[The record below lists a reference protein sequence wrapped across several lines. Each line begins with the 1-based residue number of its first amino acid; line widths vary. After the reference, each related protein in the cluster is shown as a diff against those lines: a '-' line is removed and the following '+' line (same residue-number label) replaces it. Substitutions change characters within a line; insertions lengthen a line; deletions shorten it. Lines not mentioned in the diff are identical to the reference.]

1 MNIRKYFI
9 LGTFGV
15 LSSIGSHIYAA
26 EKPCGK
32 FLDRIILK
40 FNTVS
45 SVNKP
50 DLGVRFWNTFSN
62 ESELPIQSIK
72 PMPSGAYLVMV
83 DSEKLKKISTTK
95 NLSKNDYFHQ
105 VIAQLLKRSDVKYA
119 DRDFTLCPIRPSDIT
134 KKGSPLE
141 TSNLVLISHASQ
153 WDEFNGPGGVFL
165 ESSPGALD
173 GAWAIT
179 LGYANPPIVLTN
191 FEAINSNAD
200 LNPNLL
206 SPGWSFVKNTT
217 NTTDPSEDHGT
228 HTAGTIAATGSISG
242 IAGMG
247 PMLKILPVE
256 VEITA
261 SGIETGIYWAMGRNV
276 YGVPH
281 NNYPAKVISMSFRNT
296 LEVGCPVSLQEA
308 IDTFIHDNNGT
319 ITVSAGND
327 DEPASNNPPRSCS
340 NVFVVAA
347 TQINGFRAEYSNYG
361 PRVTLAAPGGEQ
373 QKGGACDAGGILS
386 TVSTNT
392 GCQNSGFSFYQ
403 GTSMATPHVA
413 GIAGLIYALI
423 PNISSQEVKN
433 ILLESVMPFGT
444 TTDPERSCKGVK
456 SCGIGIVNANNAVQL
471 AISGRTIIAAPSPTD
486 LELQSSYDPFNRC
499 PLNKYVPTVQSL
511 ASPIASKWIISK
523 PTRACQILEVYEN
536 PKLQVNGQQL
546 KVTYGKTVL
555 TLQTPGLT
563 CQVNNS
569 HGFIC

>member
-1 MNIRKYFI
+1 MNIRNFFI
-9 LGTFGV
+9 LSTFGV
-15 LSSIGSHIYAA
+15 LSSLGSHLFAA

-32 FLDRIILK
+32 FLDQIILK

-45 SVNKP
+45 SLNKP
-50 DLGVRFWNTFSN
+50 DLGSRFWNTFSKDT
-62 ESELPIQSIK
+62 ELPIQSIK
-72 PMPSGAYLVMV
+72 PMPSGAYLIVV
-83 DSEKLKKISTTK
+83 DSEQLKKLSTTK
-95 NLSKNDYFHQ
+95 NLSRNAYFNQ
-105 VIAQLLKRSDVKYA
+105 AITQLLKRSDVKYA
-119 DRDFTLCPIRPSDIT
+119 DRDFTFCPIRPSDINNR
-134 KKGSPLE
+134 SLLQA
-141 TSNLVLISHASQ
+141 SNLVLISHASQ

-165 ESSPGALD
+165 ESSPGAFD

-179 LGYANPPIVLTN
+179 LGYANPPVVLTN

-206 SPGWSFVKNTT
+206 SPGWSFVKN
-217 NTTDPSEDHGT
+217 NTDTSDPKEDHGT
-228 HTAGTIAATGSISG
+228 HTAGTIAATGSVSG

-247 PMLKILPVE
+247 PLLKILPIE

-261 SGIETGIYWAMGRNV
+261 SGIETAIYWAMGRTV

-308 IDTFIHDNNGT
+308 IDTFINDNNGT

-347 TQINGFRAEYSNYG
+347 TQIDGYRAEYSNYG

-373 QKGGACDAGGILS
+373 PNGDVCESGGILS

-413 GIAGLIYALI
+413 GIAGLIYALN
-423 PNISSQEVKN
+423 PNISAQEVKN
-433 ILLESVMPFGT
+433 ILLESVMPFGST
-444 TTDPERSCKGVK
+444 ADPERSCKGIK

-486 LELQSSYDPFNRC
+486 LGLQSSYDPFNRC
-499 PLNKYVPTVQSL
+499 PLNKYVPTVQSI
-511 ASPIASKWIISK
+511 ASPITSKWMINKS
-523 PTRACQILEVYEN
+523 TRACQILEVYEN
-536 PKLQVNGQQL
+536 PTLQVNGQQL
-546 KVTYGKTVL
+546 KVIYGKTVF

-563 CQVNNS
+563 CQVNNA

>member
-1 MNIRKYFI
+1 MNIRNYFI

-15 LSSIGSHIYAA
+15 LSSIGSHLFAA

-32 FLDRIILK
+32 FLDQIILK

-45 SVNKP
+45 SINKP
-50 DLGVRFWNTFSN
+50 DLGSRFWDTFSKD
-62 ESELPIQSIK
+62 SELPIQSIK
-72 PMPSGAYLVMV
+72 PMPSGAYLIVV
-83 DSEKLKKISTTK
+83 DSEKLKKLATTK
-95 NLSKNDYFHQ
+95 NLSRNAYFNQ
-105 VIAQLLKRSDVKYA
+105 AIAQLLKRSDVKYA
-119 DRDFTLCPIRPSDIT
+119 DRDFTFCPIRPSDIH
-134 KKGSPLE
+134 KKSSLQ

-179 LGYANPPIVLTN
+179 LGYANPPVVLTN

-206 SPGWSFVKNTT
+206 SPGWSFVKN
-217 NTTDPSEDHGT
+217 NTDTSNPSEDHGT
-228 HTAGTIAATGSISG
+228 HTAGTIAATGSVSG
-242 IAGMG
+242 VAGMG
-247 PMLKILPVE
+247 PFLKILPI
-256 VEITA
+256 EIKVTN
-261 SGIETGIYWAMGRNV
+261 SGMVNGIYWAMGRDV

-281 NNYPAKVISMSFRNT
+281 NNYPAKVISISLRT
-296 LEVGCPVSLQEA
+296 LEPGNCPESLQEA
-308 IDTFIHDNNGT
+308 INSFSDNNG
-319 ITVSAGND
+319 IIIAAAAND
-327 DEPASNNPPRSCS
+327 NIPVNDIPQICQ
-340 NVFVVAA
+340 NVIVVAA
-347 TQINGFRAEYSNYG
+347 TQIDGYRAEYSNYG

-373 QKGGACDAGGILS
+373 SNGDACEAGGILS

-413 GIAGLIYALI
+413 GIAGLIYALN
-423 PNISSQEVKN
+423 PNISSLEVKN
-433 ILLESVMPFGT
+433 ILLESVMPFGGT
-444 TTDPERSCKGVK
+444 SDPERSCKGIK

-486 LELQSSYDPFNRC
+486 LALQSSYDPFNRC
-499 PLNKYVPTVQSL
+499 PLNKYVPTVQSI
-511 ASPIASKWIISK
+511 ASPITSKWIINKS
-523 PTRACQILEVYEN
+523 TRACQILELYEN
-536 PKLQVNGQQL
+536 PTLQVNGQQL